1 MAIAEVVQ
9 ELTRGDVPVR
19 VTAFDGSATGRGPV
33 EIRIASPR
41 GLAHMLRAPG
51 QLGLVRAYT
60 DGDVEISGVH
70 PGDPY
75 EALKLLQQW
84 KLRAPS
90 PQRAAALLSTLRT
103 MGLPRDLAAA
113 GPPPVEAP
121 PRWRRSLVHHT
132 PGTDALS
139 VRHHYDVSNRF
150 YELVLGESMT
160 YSCAVFENP
169 DTALAAAQ
177 EAKHDLVA
185 RKLGL
190 RPGMRLL
197 DVGCGWGGMVR
208 HAARHYGVTAVGITL
223 SPQQAAWARGAVSA
237 EGLSDQVEIV
247 ETDYRT
253 APGGPYDAI
262 SSIGM
267 VEHVG
272 IRRYP
277 RYFATLHGLLV
288 PGGRLLNHG
297 ITRADSRA
305 SAFPGAFVDRYVFP
319 DGELPSLGRI
329 VAATHDA
336 GLEVRHSE
344 TLREHYA
351 LTLTAWTANLVRH
364 WDEAVAE
371 VGQARARVWGLY
383 MAGSRMSFEE
393 GSLQVH
399 QVLSVRGDAEGGS
412 RLPLRP
418 DWT

>member
-1 MAIAEVVQ
+1 MAIAEVVRG
-9 ELTRGDVPVR
+9 LTRGEVPVR
-19 VTAFDGSATGRGPV
+19 VTAYDGSATGQGSV
-33 EIRIASPR
+33 EIRIVSPR

-60 DGDVEISGVH
+60 DGGLEIGGVH

-84 KLRAPS
+84 RLRTPT
-90 PQRAAALLSTLRT
+90 PHTAATLLGTLRQV
-103 MGLPRDLAAA
+103 GLHRDVIGAT
-113 GPPPVEAP
+113 PPTVESP
-121 PRWRRSLVHHT
+121 PRWRRSLVRHT
-132 PGTDALS
+132 PGADALA

-150 YELVLGESMT
+150 YELVLGPSMT
-160 YSCAVFENP
+160 YSCAVFLRP
-169 DTALAAAQ
+169 DAELADAQ
-177 EAKHDLVA
+177 TAKHDLVA

-223 SPQQAAWARGAVSA
+223 SPQQAAWARAAA
-237 EGLSDQVEIV
+237 EEDGLSDRVTIV

-253 APGGPYDAI
+253 APRGPYDAI

-277 RYFATLHGLLV
+277 RYFRSLHDLLV
-288 PGGRLLNHG
+288 PGARLLNHG
-297 ITRADSRA
+297 ITRSDSRA

-329 VAATHDA
+329 VTATHDA

-351 LTLTAWTANLVRH
+351 LTLKAWNGNLARH
-364 WDEAVAE
+364 WEAAVSE
-371 VGQARARVWGLY
+371 VGEARARVWGLY
-383 MAGSRMSFEE
+383 IAGSRMSFEE
-393 GSLQVH
+393 GTLQVH
-399 QVLSVRGDAEGGS
+399 QVLSVRTDDEGGS
-412 RLPLRP
+412 RQPLRP